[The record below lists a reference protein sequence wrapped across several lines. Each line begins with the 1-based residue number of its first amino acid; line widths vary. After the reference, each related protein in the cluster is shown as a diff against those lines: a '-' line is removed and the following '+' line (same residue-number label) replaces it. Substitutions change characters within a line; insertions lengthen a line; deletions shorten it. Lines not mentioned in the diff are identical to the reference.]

1 MLKIKDDYDLDGLKK
16 YGFVHIV
23 GSNVIFP
30 DTKWDY
36 WKCETNGWEEYEANY
51 TEYMI
56 YTDTREIELY
66 GSDKYPNGIDT
77 LYNMIIDGIVE
88 KVVE

>member
-16 YGFVHIV
+16 YGFIHIF
-23 GSNVIFP
+23 GSNNIFS
-30 DTKWDY
+30 DVKWDY
-36 WKCETNGWEEYEANY
+36 WRCKNKKNY
-51 TEYMI
+51 TEYTI
-56 YTDTREIELY
+56 YTENRKLDLGNTDDYSDTIDGL
-66 GSDKYPNGIDT
+66 DT

>member
-16 YGFVHIV
+16 YGFKHIF
-23 GSNVIFP
+23 GIGRSNETA
-30 DTKWDY
+30 DTTWWDY
-36 WKCETNGWEEYEANY
+36 WKYETYY
-51 TEYMI
+51 TEYTI
-56 YTDTREIELY
+56 YPDNREIYLY
-66 GSDKYPNGIDT
+66 GSDEYTNDIDT